1 MESSTSL
8 IDSNSLSLRFL
19 NLYFTFS
26 SRRQRKP
33 NSSIHQ
39 FICTYS
45 CSQDYSVI
53 QGRVGNVPVFL
64 SFQIKYYNSYKSTS
78 SLKFI
83 IHLLFFL
90 FLNFWFFVA
99 HSSILSI
106 VNNYYAVGWWWQ
118 LLLLLFD
125 QIRINQLINQV

>member
-1 MESSTSL
+1 MKSSTSL

-19 NLYFTFS
+19 NLYFIFS

-53 QGRVGNVPVFL
+53 QGRVGNEAARTVPVFL

-90 FLNFWFFVA
+90 FFNFWFFVA
-99 HSSILSI
+99 HSSILLI
-106 VNNYYAVGWWWQ
+106 VNNYYAAG
-118 LLLLLFD
+118 
-125 QIRINQLINQV
+125 